1 MQIDIIN
8 CDGCDTLTNCQAL
21 YHCDVW
27 VMSLCYVCQP
37 WKLECYSE
45 GCEQEATTYCIV
57 KDNTFACDEHLVAD
71 YFRELKV
78 SA

>member
-21 YHCDVW
+21 YHNDVW

-37 WKLECYSE
+37 WVRACTVCHVDNWEDCDCYYAFGGE
-45 GCEQEATTYCIV
+45 GGLGDM
-57 KDNTFACDEHLVAD
+57 KVA
-71 YFRELKV
+71 EV